1 MTDDRLLNAAAQTE
15 DQELDL
21 ALRPKSLDEFVGQKK
36 LKETLGIYIE
46 AARRRKEPLDHLLFF
61 GPPGL
66 GKTTLAH
73 IVARE
78 MGTNIRATSGPVLE
92 RPGDLAGVL
101 TNLEKGDVLFIDE
114 IHRTS
119 RIVEEYLYPAMEDF
133 CIDIMIDKGPNARSI
148 KINIPPF
155 TMIGATTRSGL
166 LSAPLRSRFGII
178 ERLNYYQVE
187 DLTQIIRRS
196 AKLLKISI
204 EAGGEQELAR
214 RSRGTARIA
223 NRLLRRVRD
232 YAEVKADGKI
242 TGDIADKALH
252 LMEVDHEGL
261 DPMDKKILEYILKQF
276 DGGPVGIKN
285 LAVGVG
291 EEAETIEEIYEPY
304 LIQRGFL
311 KRTPA
316 GRVLTKLTYKHFH
329 VKPPSEA
336 ETLFESNN
344 LTGDDL

>member
-1 MTDDRLLNAAAQTE
+1 MTDERLVEGSLHPE
-15 DQELDL
+15 DQDFDVN
-21 ALRPKSLDEFVGQKK
+21 LRPTSLEDFVGQKK
-36 LKETLGIYIE
+36 LKANLAVFIE
-46 AARRRKEPLDHLLFF
+46 AARNRKEALDHTLFF

-78 MGTNIRATSGPVLE
+78 MGTNIRTTSGPVLE

-101 TNLEKGDVLFIDE
+101 TNLEEGDVLFIDE

-119 RIVEEYLYPAMEDF
+119 KAVEEYLYPAMEDY

-178 ERLNYYQVE
+178 ERLNYYNEE
-187 DLTQIIRRS
+187 DLAHIVKRS
-196 AKLLKISI
+196 SRILNIETE
-204 EAGGEQELAR
+204 EAGINEIAK

-232 YAEVKADGKI
+232 FAEVKADGKI
-242 TGDIADKALH
+242 TFDVAAHALGQ
-252 LMEVDHEGL
+252 LEVDEAGL
-261 DPMDKKILEYILKQF
+261 DFMDKRILEYIMREYK
-276 DGGPVGIKN
+276 GGPVGLKN

-291 EEAETIEEIYEPY
+291 DEPETIEEIYEPY
-304 LIQRGFL
+304 LIQHGFL
-311 KRTPA
+311 KRTPT
-316 GRVLTKLTYKHFH
+316 GRVLTERAYAHFNE
-329 VKPPSEA
+329 KPPTGA
-336 ETLFESNN
+336 DQLF
-344 LTGDDL
+344 